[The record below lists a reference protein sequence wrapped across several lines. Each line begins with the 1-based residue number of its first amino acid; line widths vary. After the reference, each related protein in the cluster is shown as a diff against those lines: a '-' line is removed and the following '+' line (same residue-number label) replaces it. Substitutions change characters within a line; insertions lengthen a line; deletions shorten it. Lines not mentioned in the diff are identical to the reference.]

1 MLKHINCIGIDILP
15 GYFPDNYN
23 EVRGRRVSHKSQGSR
38 DSSMSSTKSSVVYH
52 ERMECNNEDINM
64 DDDSHALLYK
74 TT

>member
-15 GYFPDNYN
+15 GYSPDNYN

-64 DDDSHALLYK
+64 DDDSHALLYE